1 MPDPAAVR
9 ARLLGA
15 GARVEFRG
23 MMVDRRYDRDG
34 ELLAKDHVVR
44 LREYRS
50 EDGSSEFRF
59 SWKGPTGVTSQGYKS
74 RRELEFSLRP
84 MTPSASAE
92 DLLAALGFELF
103 QQIDRWV
110 EISGLA
116 SAVVR
121 LEWYPRMD
129 VLVEVEGDE
138 AGIEH
143 ALRVIGLPR
152 SAYSAEALPAF
163 AARFGSRTGTPAAL
177 SLAELG
183 TGVPTWEHR

>member
-1 MPDPAAVR
+1 
-9 ARLLGA
+9 
-15 GARVEFRG
+15 

-50 EDGSSEFRF
+50 DDGNTEFRV
-59 SWKGPTGVTSQGYKS
+59 SWKGPTGVTAQGYKS
-74 RRELEFSLRP
+74 RKELEFSLRP
-84 MTPSASAE
+84 INPSASAGE
-92 DLLAALGFELF
+92 LLAALGFEIS
-103 QQIDRWV
+103 QEIDRYV
-110 EISGLA
+110 ELYRLG

-138 AGIEH
+138 PGIER
-143 ALRVIGLPR
+143 ARQVIGLPR
-152 SAYSAEALPAF
+152 SAYSAEALIAF
-163 AARFGSRTGTPAAL
+163 AARYGARTGTPAAL

-183 TGVPTWEHR
+183 GGVPTWEDR